1 MNNSHL
7 NALRLGFSTGASKEM
22 RRLGLQNYIRTQL
35 QAVNPL
41 TEPDFI
47 RNSPKSL
54 KELQALREQT
64 EASGEKQ
71 ESTVKAIVKIRNEW
85 KSFYLQRCYETKNPL
100 REKLNLFFQNHFVA
114 TLQSV
119 KVPYWIFKYY
129 DTINKHSTGNYKTLV
144 REMVYTNAL
153 IKYLDNNQNKKGKS
167 NENLARE
174 LLELFTLGEG
184 NYTENDIKQT
194 ALALAELSFGEE
206 KGQYRPAW
214 KDNSVKTV
222 FQKSG
227 NFIIDDVIDLIF
239 EQERTPYFIAEKL
252 LKWFFYD
259 NPPSEK
265 ITKYGLLLKSHQFE
279 LMPFLIQF
287 LEEECRN
294 YRGGNQ
300 IKNPLVFLFQIHQD
314 LNLKPNYK
322 LMTFF
327 LKNQG
332 MDLFDQPNVKGW
344 KGGRDWMTAQIYQD
358 RKQLV
363 DLITIGHPRYLRMLE
378 RRLEKFDVGEIA
390 FNPTLTIQQRT
401 GAAAIL
407 NELTDRMVF
416 DVDEAMQ
423 AALNQLLKYD
433 FDPNAD
439 NADKSILNVYRYLAQ
454 SPEFQII

>member
-1 MNNSHL
+1 MNNSCL
-7 NALRLGFSTGASKEM
+7 NALRLGFSTAASEEIS
-22 RRLGLQNYIRTQL
+22 RLGLQNYIRTQL
-35 QAVNPL
+35 QAANPL
-41 TEPDFI
+41 TEPEFI

-64 EASGEKQ
+64 ETNGETQ
-71 ESTVKAIVKIRNEW
+71 EGAVKAIIKVRNEW
-85 KSFYLQRCYETKNPL
+85 KAFYLQRCYETKNPL

-129 DTINKHSTGNYKTLV
+129 ETINIHSTGNYKTLV
-144 REMVYTNAL
+144 REMVYTNAI

-194 ALALAELSFGEE
+194 ALALAGLTFGEE
-206 KGQYRPAW
+206 KGQYRLAI

-227 NFIIDDVIDLIF
+227 NFIIDDVIDIIF
-239 EQERTPYFIAEKL
+239 EQEKTPFYIAEKL

-259 NPPSEK
+259 NPPLEK
-265 ITKYGLLLKSHQFE
+265 INKYGLLLKSHQFE
-279 LMPFLIQF
+279 MMPFLMKF
-287 LEEECRN
+287 LEDECRN
-294 YRGGNQ
+294 YSGGNQ

-314 LNLKPNYK
+314 LHLKPNYK
-322 LMTFF
+322 LMNFF

-332 MDLFDQPNVKGW
+332 MDVFDQLNVKGW
-344 KGGRDWMTAQIYQD
+344 KGGRDWLTAQVYQD
-358 RKQLV
+358 RKQLL
-363 DLITIGHPRYLRMLE
+363 DLIIIGQPKYQRILE
-378 RRLEKFDVGEIA
+378 RRLEKFDIGEIA
-390 FNPTLTIQQRT
+390 FIPNLSIRNKTSAST
-401 GAAAIL
+401 IL

-416 DVDEAMQ
+416 EVDEDMQ
-423 AALNQLLKYD
+423 VELNQLLKYD
-433 FDPNAD
+433 FDPELE
-439 NADKSILNVYRYLAQ
+439 NADKAILKVYRYLAQ

>member
-1 MNNSHL
+1 MDNSHL
-7 NALRLGFSTGASKEM
+7 NALRLGFSTGASNEI
-22 RRLGLQNYIRTQL
+22 RRLGLQNYIKTQL
-35 QAVNPL
+35 QAQNPL

-47 RNSPKSL
+47 RNGPKSL
-54 KELQALREQT
+54 TELVMLREQNKS
-64 EASGEKQ
+64 SGENQ
-71 ESTVKAIVKIRNEW
+71 ESLVKELTKVRFEW
-85 KSFYLQRCYETKNPL
+85 KAFYLQRCFETRNPL

-119 KVPYWIFKYY
+119 KLPYWIFKYY
-129 DTINKHSTGNYKTLV
+129 ETINNHSTGNYKTLV
-144 REMVYTNAL
+144 REMVYTNAM

-194 ALALAELSFGEE
+194 ALALAGLTFGEE
-206 KGQYRPAW
+206 KGQYRPSL

-227 NFIIDDVIDLIF
+227 NFIIDDVIERIF
-239 EQERTPYFIAEKL
+239 EQERTPYFISEKL

-259 NPPSEK
+259 NPPPEK
-265 ITKYGLLLKSHQFE
+265 IQKYGALLKFHQFE
-279 LMPFLIQF
+279 LMPFLNKL

-294 YRGGNQ
+294 YTSGNQ
-300 IKNPLVFLFQIHQD
+300 IKNPMIFLFQIHED

-332 MDLFDQPNVKGW
+332 MDMFDQPNVKGW
-344 KGGRDWMTAQIYQD
+344 KGGRDWLTAQIYQD
-358 RKQLV
+358 RKQLL
-363 DLITIGHPRYLRMLE
+363 DLIILGHPKYLSMLQ
-378 RRLEKFDVGEIA
+378 RRLEKFDVGEIS
-390 FNPTLTIQQRT
+390 FQPKLNIVNRVN
-401 GAAAIL
+401 AASIL
-407 NELTDRMVF
+407 SELTNRVVF
-416 DVDEAMQ
+416 NVDEEMQ
-423 AALNQLLKYD
+423 LALNQLLKYD
-433 FDPNAD
+433 FDPEAD
-439 NADKSILNVYRYLAQ
+439 NADKAILNVYRFLAQ